1 MNLMAVNIIIFGQLT
16 DITGEQ
22 NLVVSDVNDTDQLI
36 TKLNKMFPAI
46 AGAKFVIAVNKQV
59 ISENTIL
66 NNNSTIAL
74 LPPFSG
80 G

>member
-1 MNLMAVNIIIFGQLT
+1 MAVNIIIFGQLT

-22 NLVVSDVNDTDQLI
+22 NLVVSDVNDTDQLVA
-36 TKLNKMFPAI
+36 KLNAMFPGI
-46 AGAKFVIAVNKQV
+46 ADAKFVIAVNKQV

-66 NNNSTIAL
+66 NNNSIIAL

>member
-1 MNLMAVNIIIFGQLT
+1 MAVNIIIFGQLT

>member
-1 MNLMAVNIIIFGQLT
+1 MAVNIIIFGQLT
-16 DITGEQ
+16 DITGDQ
-22 NLVVSDVNDTDQLI
+22 NLIVSDVNDTDQLI

-66 NNNSTIAL
+66 ENNSTIAL

>member
-1 MNLMAVNIIIFGQLT
+1 MAVNIIIFGQLT

-22 NLVVSDVNDTDQLI
+22 NLIVSDVKDTDQLI
-36 TKLNKMFPAI
+36 AKLNSMFPAI
-46 AGAKFVIAVNKQV
+46 AGAKFVIAVNKKV
-59 ISENTIL
+59 ISGNTIL

>member
-1 MNLMAVNIIIFGQLT
+1 MAVNVIIFGQLT

-22 NLVVSDVNDTDQLI
+22 NLVVSDVNDTDQLV
-36 TKLNKMFPAI
+36 TKLNTMFPAM
-46 AGAKFVIAVNKQV
+46 AGSKFIIAVNKQV
-59 ISENTIL
+59 ISENTL
-66 NNNSTIAL
+66 LTNNSTIAL

>member
-1 MNLMAVNIIIFGQLT
+1 MAVNIIIFGQLT
-16 DITGEQ
+16 DITGDQ
-22 NLVVSDVNDTDQLI
+22 NLIVSDVNDTDQLI

-59 ISENTIL
+59 ISENSIL
-66 NNNSTIAL
+66 ENNSTIAL

>member
-1 MNLMAVNIIIFGQLT
+1 MNIIIFGQLT
-16 DITGEQ
+16 DITGQQ
-22 NLVVSDVNDTDQLI
+22 NLIINDVNDTDQLVE
-36 TKLNKMFPAI
+36 KLNTMYPAI

-59 ISENTIL
+59 VSENTIL
-66 NNNSTIAL
+66 SNNSTVAL

>member
-1 MNLMAVNIIIFGQLT
+1 MAVNIIIFGQLT
-16 DITGEQ
+16 DITGKQ
-22 NLVVSDVNDTDQLI
+22 NLVVSDVNDTNQLI
-36 TKLNKMFPAI
+36 SKLNQMFPAI

-66 NNNSTIAL
+66 ENNSTIAL